1 MTRTSFVSTV
11 AILAA
16 LVVGGIALRS
26 WLEAHDDRLQMQATL
41 DAQKQL
47 IVAAEQR
54 EQQRATELK
63 DTLAQI
69 AELKRNVQ
77 TPQQIIRELP
87 QYLQLPQPIQ
97 LTPAASAQAISAAGT
112 PAQQGSGMGA
122 STAPTGAAQARP
134 ADGTPVQQGT
144 GAGAT
149 TPAPASLSDWLEP
162 QLSLDAANG
171 TTANAPSANAPSANA
186 PSANASA
193 ANATTP
199 RGASA
204 ASAVQFPVE
213 DLKPLYDFVQD
224 CRACKAQLDAAR
236 ADLTDQR
243 ARSAAVAKERD
254 AAIKAAKGGS
264 FWSRL
269 GRNVKWLAIGT
280 GIGVV
285 LAHTTH

>member
-16 LVVGGIALRS
+16 LAVGGIALRS

-54 EQQRATELK
+54 EQQRATELQ
-63 DTLAQI
+63 DTLARI
-69 AELKRNVQ
+69 ADLKRQVQ

-97 LTPAASAQAISAAGT
+97 LAPAGSAQAISAAGT
-112 PAQQGSGMGA
+112 PAQHGSGMGA

-149 TPAPASLSDWLEP
+149 TPSSASLRDWLEP
-162 QLSLDAANG
+162 QLSLNAANK
-171 TTANAPSANAPSANA
+171 TT
-186 PSANASA
+186 ANASA
-193 ANATTP
+193 ANATAP
-199 RGASA
+199 RGANA
-204 ASAVQFPVE
+204 APAVQFPVE

-236 ADLTDQR
+236 ADLTDER
-243 ARSAAVAKERD
+243 ATSAALTKQRN
-254 AAIKAAKGGS
+254 AAVKAAKGGS

-269 GRNVKWLAIGT
+269 GRNVKWFALGAGVGVILART
-280 GIGVV
+280 
-285 LAHTTH
+285 AH